1 MSDEKLVNSLGLE
14 ETPVLLYYENG
25 IPNLYP
31 HSLADEAAVL
41 AWLVTQ
47 RNSASIEDVTDQ
59 LLKQIV
65 EDNPY
70 VAVFFRYS

>member
-1 MSDEKLVNSLGLE
+1 M
-14 ETPVLLYYENG
+14 
-25 IPNLYP
+25 
-31 HSLADEAAVL
+31 L

-70 VAVFFRYS
+70 VAVFFRYV